1 MEPVPPSD
9 RCCNRNVKVI
19 AQHPHVLMT
28 AQCVELVKS
37 GGFNLFYSTAIK
49 IIGGIKLFEDLFA
62 HRLNLCGEMKNTLA
76 KLALLFGLDNLHVS
90 NRDGPCRRVRVHTE
104 SRHV

>member
-1 MEPVPPSD
+1 M
-9 RCCNRNVKVI
+9 
-19 AQHPHVLMT
+19 
-28 AQCVELVKS
+28 
-37 GGFNLFYSTAIK
+37 
-49 IIGGIKLFEDLFA
+49 FEDLFA